1 MNVLDDWIHT
11 PPQTTWADEEEKS
24 LEPIINNETVPY
36 SYVNYIYRGK
46 NWECPVCEAD
56 DGYCEHYHCMMCKGL
71 HVKDRAWRMKPS
83 QRCECRELTGGDND
97 EEAY

>member
-1 MNVLDDWIHT
+1 MSDQTVNILDDWVYASS
-11 PPQTTWADEEEKS
+11 QTTWANEEEKS

-71 HVKDRAWRMKPS
+71 HLKD
-83 QRCECRELTGGDND
+83 
-97 EEAY
+97 